1 MGEDISTKDN
11 AIKDGVGW
19 GMTLKSF
26 VPFACH
32 FSRSTTKDTS
42 QTKMF
47 AANVPVP
54 TAINPP
60 STNTTITNKCLLW
73 VLLEG
78 KHGKLMQ

>member
-1 MGEDISTKDN
+1 MGEDISTRDN
-11 AIKDGVGW
+11 AITTSTKD
-19 GMTLKSF
+19 

-54 TAINPP
+54 MAINPP
-60 STNTTITNKCLLW
+60 TTNTTITNKCLLW

-78 KHGKLMQ
+78 KHGKLIQ

>member
-19 GMTLKSF
+19 GMTLKSL

-54 TAINPP
+54 MAINPP
-60 STNTTITNKCLLW
+60 TTNTTITNKCLLW

-78 KHGKLMQ
+78 KHGKLIQ